1 MSDNS
6 NASVTTA
13 NTSVDNSIVSN
24 ISSRNLGQHKQSN
37 TEESFETMDNRESSL
52 QVLDTNGDGVLD
64 AQEILNKYDT
74 NGDGLLDS
82 NEMDSMGKQL
92 SQQLDFNNQLL
103 THLRS
108 LEGEYYNVQNDLKK
122 QTLALKLALSASTA
136 ARTQALEFKN
146 RLNVTEQLN
155 EQLRKNQIASESEVE
170 KKKRHIDDLKG
181 TLQESKKQIE
191 GLHDMKTDLEDQLHR
206 SQYDVS
212 AKQEE
217 LKRTKTVMD
226 GRIELLEKDVNKLNQ
241 ELINIKA
248 PYQKLTEEKQ
258 ALVVRN
264 GKLQDDLEDIKNSFL
279 SESKIRE
286 EKEAKIKDLTTQIK
300 ALIQRAHEKEFQLK
314 EEQQNVFRIESQL
327 QIVLEN
333 EKQAK
338 EDYENTLRL
347 LNELK
352 REYKDTFDENRA
364 LKNELEQIANE
375 LLAQAKQRA
384 HEQERWSKKLAQAQ
398 EQLSTVT
405 RDARIQAE
413 QFALENQKRVAE
425 NMDERKK
432 DQEQYVALQKDHAE
446 LHGLLTRIHEEH
458 QGHKEAFENE
468 RHDFNNNIKELEN
481 TIRVLKSEKFD
492 LEKEYED
499 IIEALKEENRN
510 IKIDMNSR
518 GKRFVDMLQQV
529 QNDVKGL
536 YDEGK
541 ASQEAVNEITNDFK
555 TFKKTV
561 GTFTEKQIPQ
571 LNSWFVESNDSIDL
585 LKHQNLN
592 LNKELENEKDKFI
605 GKENEIQKKDCE
617 INDLKGQI
625 SDLRFNESSL
635 NHVIK
640 ELKRDIDLI
649 KKNSQTKVTLL
660 EEEKKQSLEDL
671 HTSKALLDSVN
682 NRYSK
687 MEQDYKDLD
696 NAHGSLK
703 IDFNN
708 FKVVYERKLEDEKE
722 VLEAKEKKNMELLNK
737 LQLLTEENR
746 GLIDENTSNRDE
758 IKGLKELVDELETR
772 HANQLREKNQEINE
786 LRKRNNQYLEQNQN
800 LQQVKAFSATGN
812 LSRTTVHGA

>member
-1 MSDNS
+1 MSNNSSASVNS
-6 NASVTTA
+6 NENASI
-13 NTSVDNSIVSN
+13 DKSIVSN
-24 ISSRNLGQHKQSN
+24 ASDPNSTQGSYITN
-37 TEESFETMDNRESSL
+37 TEGSFKATDDLNM
-52 QVLDTNGDGVLD
+52 LDTNGDGTLN
-64 AQEILNKYDT
+64 AREILEKYDT
-74 NGDGLLDS
+74 NGDGLLDT
-82 NEMDSMGKQL
+82 NELASMGKQL
-92 SQQLDFNNQLL
+92 SHQLDFNNQLL

-108 LEGEYYNVQNDLKK
+108 LEGEYHNVQNDLKK
-122 QTLALKLALSASTA
+122 QTISLKLALSASTA

-146 RLNVTEQLN
+146 RLNVAEQLN
-155 EQLRKNQIASESEVE
+155 EQLRKNQITAESEVE
-170 KKKRHIDDLKG
+170 KKKRHIDDLKS
-181 TLQESKKQIE
+181 TLQESSRQIE

-206 SQYDVS
+206 SQREVE

-217 LKRTKTVMD
+217 IKRTKGIME
-226 GRIELLEKDVNKLNQ
+226 GKIELLEKDVNKLNE
-241 ELINIKA
+241 ELANIKA
-248 PYQKLTEEKQ
+248 PYQKITEEKQ
-258 ALVVRN
+258 ILVSRN
-264 GKLQDDLEDIKNSFL
+264 GKLQDDLEDIKKSFV

-286 EKEAKIKDLTTQIK
+286 EKESKIKDLTTQIK
-300 ALIQRAHEKEFQLK
+300 ALIQRAQEKEFKLK
-314 EEQQNVFRIESQL
+314 EEQQNSFRLESQL
-327 QIVLEN
+327 QIVVEN

-425 NMDERKK
+425 NMDDRKRAE
-432 DQEQYVALQKDHAE
+432 EQYVSLQTEHVK
-446 LHGLLTRIHEEH
+446 LHELLTKIHDEH
-458 QGHKEAFENE
+458 QSHKENFENE
-468 RHDFNNNIKELEN
+468 RHEFNSNIKELEN
-481 TIRVLKSEKFD
+481 TIRTLKSEKND

-510 IKIDMNSR
+510 IKIDMNAR
-518 GKRFVDMLQQV
+518 GKRYVDMLQEV
-529 QNDVKGL
+529 QSNVKGL

-541 ASQEAVNEITNDFK
+541 SCQDAVVEITNDFN

-561 GTFTEKQIPQ
+561 ATYTEKQIPQ

-592 LNKELENEKDKFI
+592 LNKELENEKDRTI
-605 GKENEIQKKDCE
+605 ASANEVQKKDCE
-617 INDLKGQI
+617 INDLKGLI

-649 KKNSQTKVTLL
+649 KKNSQIKVTLL
-660 EEEKKQSLEDL
+660 EDEKKQREEDL

-687 MEQDYKDLD
+687 MEQDYRDLD
-696 NAHGSLK
+696 NVHGSLK
-703 IDFNN
+703 TDFQN
-708 FKVVYERKLEDEKE
+708 FKVLYERKLDDEKE
-722 VLEAKEKKNMELLNK
+722 TRDAQEKKNMDLLNK

-758 IKGLKELVDELETR
+758 IKGFKELIDELEAKY
-772 HANQLREKNQEINE
+772 ANQIREKNQEINE

-800 LQQVKAFSATGN
+800 LQQVKTFSITSG
-812 LSRTTVHGA
+812 LSNMSVNGA